1 MKFSIKKNQTQSEMQ
16 WRKDRSDERWEK
28 RADYL
33 MGFFSQVTTSLPRQ
47 ISHQNSIKTFKI
59 RDVALQ
65 K

>member
-1 MKFSIKKNQTQSEMQ
+1 MKKNQTQSEMQ

-47 ISHQNSIKTFKI
+47 MSHQNSINDSSKVVVHQGPRHT
-59 RDVALQ
+59 
-65 K
+65 